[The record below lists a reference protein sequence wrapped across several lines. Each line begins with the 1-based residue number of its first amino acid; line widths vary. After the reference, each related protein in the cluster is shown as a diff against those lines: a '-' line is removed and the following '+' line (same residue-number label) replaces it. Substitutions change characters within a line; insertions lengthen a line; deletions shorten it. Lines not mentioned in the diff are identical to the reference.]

1 MPRSYVV
8 SGAWPDVRLVTDA
21 PASARYGAVF
31 TRRLRDAMANGGLNP
46 NSLGRVSGVSR
57 KTIERTLVGEV
68 LPAFGAIARLEEALG
83 VDLWPGPELRG
94 GDAG

>member
-1 MPRSYVV
+1 MPRSYVA
-8 SGAWPDVRLVTDA
+8 SGVWPDARLVASA
-21 PASARYGAVF
+21 PLSARYGIVF
-31 TRRLRDAMANGGLNP
+31 TRRLREAMDSGGLNP

-83 VDLWPGPELRG
+83 ADLWPGPELRG
-94 GDAG
+94 GDSG